1 MSKKINISI
10 PNKVKPNLI
19 SLFHEYL
26 VRKAKE
32 PKRKRGLGGSD
43 EQYIWDTDE
52 YEDMAEYWDRMFPG
66 WDDDIDD
73 DGDVV
78 FPPSNVIV
86 LNPKKGKKG
95 KGKNKNTIYD
105 AFWSQEGREEEWGK
119 KGKKKHKKGKKARL
133 FDINVPYSGDE
144 ENLDEYNL
152 DDVDIDFTTDDY
164 DDGQK
169 EIWFYPDYHEKDDK
183 LEFNSLKE
191 FSDYCEDMG
200 YFVSKEVV
208 NDISWRY
215 ESHCC
220 LCPESEK
227 QGLLEIMSEHSYGEM
242 FYEACEEYELSEQ

>member
-1 MSKKINISI
+1 MSKKININI

-32 PKRKRGLGGSD
+32 PKCNRSLGYSD
-43 EQYIWDTDE
+43 EQYIWDAEE
-52 YEDMAEYWDRMFPG
+52 YEDMVEYWDRMFPG
-66 WDDDIDD
+66 WDDSIDD

-78 FPPSNVIV
+78 FPPSNVVV

-95 KGKNKNTIYD
+95 KNKNAIYD

-119 KGKKKHKKGKKARL
+119 KGKKKHKKGKKARI
-133 FDINVPYSGDE
+133 FDINVPYSGSE
-144 ENLDEYNL
+144 EYTDEYNF
-152 DDVDIDFTTDDY
+152 DDVDISSATDDY

-191 FSDYCEDMG
+191 FSDYCDSMG
-200 YFVSKEVV
+200 YYVSPKVEHK
-208 NDISWRY
+208 IEWYY

-227 QGLLEIMSEHSYGEM
+227 QGFLEIMTEHSYGEM
-242 FYEACEEYELSEQ
+242 FYEACEEHELSEQ